1 MVLFLKTKTCIIL
14 LILAT
19 SMFLSC
25 GKGRV
30 FEEHRKLSDYN
41 WNRFDNIIF
50 EADIEDTD
58 AAYNIFIAIRHITN
72 YPFKNLV
79 ITSIMT
85 TPGGEE
91 RFLDHDLRIRDDDG
105 KPLGNG
111 MGDIWDIN
119 IPIRKNFRFNKPGR
133 LTIEFENR
141 MPRPV
146 TQGIMEVGLII
157 EKV

>member
-1 MVLFLKTKTCIIL
+1 MELLPKTKTRIAL
-14 LILAT
+14 LILSTA
-19 SMFLSC
+19 MFLSC

-30 FEEHRKLSDYN
+30 FEEHRKLPDYN
-41 WNRFDNIIF
+41 WQRFNNIIF
-50 EADIEDTD
+50 EADIEDVE
-58 AAYNIFIAIRHITN
+58 ASYNIFIAIRHVTN

-79 ITSIMT
+79 LTSIMT

-91 RFLDHDLRIRDDDG
+91 RFLDHDLRIRDDNG

-133 LTIEFENR
+133 LIIEFENR

>member
-1 MVLFLKTKTCIIL
+1 MDLLMKTNTRITL
-14 LILAT
+14 LIISSAMLI
-19 SMFLSC
+19 SC
-25 GKGRV
+25 GKGKV
-30 FEEHRKLSDYN
+30 FEEYKKLPDYN

-50 EADIEDTD
+50 EADIEDAD
-58 AAYNIFIAIRHITN
+58 VNYNIYIAIRHITN

-79 ITSIMT
+79 LTSIMT

-91 RFLDHDLRIRDDDG
+91 RFLDHDLRIRDDNG

-119 IPIRKNFRFNKPGR
+119 IPIRNNFRFKKPGR
-133 LTIEFENR
+133 LIIEFENR